1 MIRAIALLLALTAP
15 LGSLAAQVSLTD
27 DIEGATTEEKHVA
40 RGTGARLKALDKING
55 DVSEFDMTSGS
66 AVKIGKLVVDLRECR
81 YPDDDPEGD
90 AYAFLVITE
99 PAKSADPIFSG
110 WMVASSP
117 ALNALDHFRY
127 DIWVLR
133 CSTS

>member
-1 MIRAIALLLALTAP
+1 MIRTLALCLTLAAAP
-15 LGSLAAQVSLTD
+15 LAAQVNLQD
-27 DIEGATTEEKHVA
+27 DVEGATTEEKYVA
-40 RGTGARLKALDKING
+40 RGAGARLKALDKING
-55 DVSEFDMTSGS
+55 DASEFDMS
-66 AVKIGKLVVDLRECR
+66 AGASVRIGKLVVELRECR
-81 YPDDDPEGD
+81 YPEDDPEGD

-99 PAKSADPIFSG
+99 PGKSSDPVFSG

-133 CSTS
+133 CRTA